1 MRPSAVSLATD
12 GARPRRFD
20 AVVQAIASAAFLRG
34 TVVTRAEAVVGAYAA
49 ADLCRLLRAA
59 HAATAGDERARAH
72 VERLASG
79 ITLRLGTGGPVAVS
93 RMALGLLEGYAK
105 RREKRAAAPQTSSLA
120 KPGRCRVKRDG
131 GGIGNGTEAHA
142 PSVTEDGDTSPSA
155 MGRRA

>member
-34 TVVTRAEAVVGAYAA
+34 TVVTKGEMVVGAYAA

-59 HAATAGDERARAH
+59 HAATAGDDHAHAH
-72 VERLASG
+72 VERLAHG

-93 RMALGLLEGYAK
+93 RAALNLLEGYAK
-105 RREKRAAAPQTSSLA
+105 RREKRAPAARSSSSSRSGEVSA
-120 KPGRCRVKRDG
+120 SSS
-131 GGIGNGTEAHA
+131 TEG
-142 PSVTEDGDTSPSA
+142 S
-155 MGRRA
+155 